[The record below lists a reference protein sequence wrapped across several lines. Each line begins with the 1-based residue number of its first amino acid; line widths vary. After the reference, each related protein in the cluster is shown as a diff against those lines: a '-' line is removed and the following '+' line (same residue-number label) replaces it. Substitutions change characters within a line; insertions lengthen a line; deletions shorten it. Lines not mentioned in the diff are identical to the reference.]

1 MSSTS
6 NRPDDEEGVSLTP
19 QNVIQQL
26 MMDRDEIEAIV
37 VILERTNGT
46 SNLMWS
52 QMEKRDLWWQVSN
65 AMMRLWHIIGGP
77 GG

>member
-1 MSSTS
+1 
-6 NRPDDEEGVSLTP
+6 
-19 QNVIQQL
+19 